1 MGRAAINIIRD
12 RLSTVSARPGAFLCH
27 REGRAWNPL
36 FNVHG
41 PSRQLVI
48 SVQTRAHNAV
58 EGCEVCTNKS
68 LAEKKNLVFLVV
80 HLVTESN
87 LTPPPPPRLPAQMC
101 ASLKFQAKKSEI
113 SFRDGLSLLQTLVP
127 CVKTF
132 QTLKSGFPSTAVGFI
147 IVKPFSKQLTI
158 LRLWVWNIQKLGA
171 ANCRVDDD

>member
-1 MGRAAINIIRD
+1 MQ
-12 RLSTVSARPGAFLCH
+12 LKVARFAQTK
-27 REGRAWNPL
+27 AWL
-36 FNVHG
+36 
-41 PSRQLVI
+41 
-48 SVQTRAHNAV
+48 
-58 EGCEVCTNKS
+58 K
-68 LAEKKNLVFLVV
+68 KKNLVFLLV
-80 HLVTESN
+80 HLVTGSN
-87 LTPPPPPRLPAQMC
+87 LNHPLTPPPPPPPPPAQMC